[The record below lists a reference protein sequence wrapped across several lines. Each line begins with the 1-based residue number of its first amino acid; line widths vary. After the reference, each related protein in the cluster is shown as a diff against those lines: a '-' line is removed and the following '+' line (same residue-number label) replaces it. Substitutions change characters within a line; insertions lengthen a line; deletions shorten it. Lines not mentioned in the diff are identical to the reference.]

1 VAFDHDKHRPT
12 RVDNEAKACLD
23 QVALVLQRDSSAALL
38 LIGTDA
44 GEGATASKR
53 AQQRAVNTK
62 DYLVRDKGIDGSRI
76 MVRSAQTKQNAVQM
90 GLVPAG
96 ANSNIEGLNP
106 IDESKVK
113 PISRYRKDY

>member
-1 VAFDHDKHRPT
+1 
-12 RVDNEAKACLD
+12 
-23 QVALVLQRDSSAALL
+23 
-38 LIGTDA
+38 
-44 GEGATASKR
+44 
-53 AQQRAVNTK
+53 
-62 DYLVRDKGIDGSRI
+62 